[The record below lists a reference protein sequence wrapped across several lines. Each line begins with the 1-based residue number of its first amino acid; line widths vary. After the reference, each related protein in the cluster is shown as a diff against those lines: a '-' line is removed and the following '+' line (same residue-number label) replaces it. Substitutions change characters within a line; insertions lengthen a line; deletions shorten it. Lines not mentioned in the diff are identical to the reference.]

1 MHWQQ
6 PSSSSSYYPSYHHSN
21 PIQENL
27 PTYISP
33 TVSVILPNISLRF
46 HHRPNPTIYNL
57 PSATATNNTPHAKHT
72 EPNTLSP
79 LSAQQPEPSHQSNN
93 FPTFGTIH
101 TITGGSNLDFQN
113 KWQKR
118 EYYHRVNHVVVEGLI
133 TWTKLSHIQL
143 TFTIADI
150 KLVSFPYT
158 DVMVITS
165 Y

>member
-1 MHWQQ
+1 VYHERDTDHRTRNCQIVLESKQKMTQKQNQSSNPRPAKEVNHTMHWQQ
-6 PSSSSSYYPSYHHSN
+6 PSSSSSSYYPSYHHSN
-21 PIQENL
+21 PRQENL

-33 TVSVILPNISLRF
+33 TVSVILPNISLCF
-46 HHRPNPTIYNL
+46 HHKPNPPNPTIYNL

-113 KWQKR
+113 K
-118 EYYHRVNHVVVEGLI
+118 
-133 TWTKLSHIQL
+133 
-143 TFTIADI
+143 
-150 KLVSFPYT
+150 
-158 DVMVITS
+158 
-165 Y
+165 